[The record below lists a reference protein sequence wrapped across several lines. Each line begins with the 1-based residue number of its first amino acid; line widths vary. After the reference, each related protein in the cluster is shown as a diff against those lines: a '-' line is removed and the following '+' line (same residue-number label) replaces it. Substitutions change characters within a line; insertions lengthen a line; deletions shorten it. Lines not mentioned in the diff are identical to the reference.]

1 MRRGAGLAPPMYLSP
16 VVMAVIPALPI
27 FQLGLVL
34 YPGERLPLHIFEP
47 RYRDML
53 AYCLAHEAPFGIVLH
68 NDGKL
73 AAIGCTAR
81 IVRVINRYEDG
92 RSDILVEGEKRF
104 AIEQLLH
111 DKSYLSADV
120 RVREDQHSTPDES
133 LRQRL
138 ITQHMK
144 LVELAQRVLRPGQYD
159 DVEHLSFFIAHNAGL
174 NLEQKQQVLELDNE
188 AARVGYLVN
197 HLEQF
202 LPLLY

>member
-1 MRRGAGLAPPMYLSP
+1 MDDGTAELQIQVELDNASTQKKE
-16 VVMAVIPALPI
+16 VI
-27 FQLGLVL
+27 V
-34 YPGERLPLHIFEP
+34 
-47 RYRDML
+47 
-53 AYCLAHEAPFGIVLH
+53 
-68 NDGKL
+68 
-73 AAIGCTAR
+73 
-81 IVRVINRYEDG
+81 
-92 RSDILVEGEKRF
+92 DILVEGEKRF

-202 LPLLY
+202 IPSVKEQEEIRRRVQSNGDLRDFPSRNA